1 MCLRRKRHSVYRIP
15 MRYKILFLFIT
26 IGAVFQLA
34 AQGRVKLTGRV
45 YDSDNQPIELATVR
59 VAGTTMG
66 TMTDLKGEYQLSIP
80 AGDSIVVIYSCLGYR
95 EERRQLLNLTKDV
108 SLSVRLNK
116 NAKMLNEVVVATHR
130 RQTSTLQ
137 TIDTKDLKLMPDATG
152 GSIEAMLTT
161 FAGVNSSNEL
171 SSQYSVRGGNFDENI
186 VYINGIEV
194 YRPLTVRSGQQEGL
208 SIINPDMVG
217 AVGFSSGGFSAEY
230 GDKMS
235 SVLDI
240 IYKHPEAFEGSVSAS
255 FLWAT
260 ASVGQS
266 TKKFSQLH
274 GVRYKT
280 NSTLLSSLDTKG
292 EYEPSFFDYQ
302 TYLTYKFAPKWEASL
317 LGNISINNYKF
328 TPHERN
334 TSFGTATDAK
344 QFKVYFDGYEKDKF
358 ETYFGAFS
366 LNFFPDKYTQ
376 WALMTSAFVT
386 NELVTYD
393 IAGQYWLDDL
403 ANGEDGES
411 TENKGALGVGTYHEH
426 ARNRLRASVV
436 ATSLK
441 GATKLGQNEL
451 KWGLTHQYEKIHD
464 RVREWEMRDS
474 AGYSLPHTGQ
484 SVEMIYNLFSRQD
497 MESHR
502 LSAYLQDTYR
512 LRTLW
517 GRFIFTG
524 GLRASYW
531 GFNKE
536 TLVSPRASISF
547 IPAAN
552 EQITTR
558 LAGGLY
564 YQAPFY
570 KELRDTVCDAAN
582 NYVVQLNRNIKSQR
596 SIHVVVGGDY
606 SFRALDRPFK
616 FTAELYYKKLD
627 HLIPYEVDNL
637 RVWYSGQNEAKGYA
651 AGLDMKL
658 FGQFVPGVDSWLTFS
673 LMKTQEEINGVKLPR
688 PTDQRYSVGLYF
700 QDYVPRFPK
709 YKFSLRA
716 IFADGLP
723 VGSPRKGRQA
733 GYFRAPAYKRVDIG
747 ASRILVGGE
756 DKLLQKGVLRHLKSV
771 WIGIDVFNLFDISN
785 VNSYYWVTD
794 ITNAQ
799 YAVPNYLTRRQIN
812 LRLSIDF

>member
-1 MCLRRKRHSVYRIP
+1 MCLCQRGHGVYKTL
-15 MRYKILFLFIT
+15 MKYKILFLFI
-26 IGAVFQLA
+26 IWGAVLELA

-95 EERRQLLNLTKDV
+95 EEQRQLLNLTKDV

-116 NAKMLNEVVVATHR
+116 NSKMLDEVVVATHR

-137 TIDTKDLKLMPDATG
+137 TIDTKDLKLMPDASG

-255 FLWAT
+255 FLGAT
-260 ASVGQS
+260 ASIGQS

-274 GVRYKT
+274 GIRYKT

-302 TYLTYKFAPKWEASL
+302 TYLTYKFAPKWEASF
-317 LGNISINNYKF
+317 LGNIAINDYKF

-334 TSFGTATDAK
+334 TSFGTATNAK
-344 QFKVYFDGYEKDKF
+344 QFKVYFDGGERDKF
-358 ETYFGAFS
+358 ETYFGALS

-393 IAGQYWLDDL
+393 ISGEYWLDEL
-403 ANGEDGES
+403 ADSGDGDG
-411 TENKGALGVGTYHEH
+411 TENTGALGVGTYHEH
-426 ARNRLRASVV
+426 ARNRLKASVI
-436 ATSLK
+436 ATSIK

-451 KWGLTHQYEKIHD
+451 KWGLTHQYEKIYD

-484 SVEMIYNLFSRQD
+484 SVEMIYNLFSKQD

-524 GLRASYW
+524 GVRASYW

-536 TLVSPRASISF
+536 TLVSPRASITF

-552 EQITTR
+552 EQITAR
-558 LAGGLY
+558 VAGGLY
-564 YQAPFY
+564 YQSPFY
-570 KELRDTVCDAAN
+570 KELRDTVCDASN

-596 SIHVVVGGDY
+596 SIHVVLGGDY

-627 HLIPYEVDNL
+627 NLIPYTIDNVKV
-637 RVWYSGQNEAKGYA
+637 RYYGENCAKGYA
-651 AGLDMKL
+651 ADPKNTQMALWLAQCYCEMGEYDKGVEVFEAVAAMQGPKFEEHAAEANRLIALYTNNEVAKL
-658 FGQFVPGVDSWLTFS
+658 QAA
-673 LMKTQEEINGVKLPR
+673 N
-688 PTDQRYSVGLYF
+688 
-700 QDYVPRFPK
+700 DY
-709 YKFSLRA
+709 
-716 IFADGLP
+716 DGIIAM
-723 VGSPRKGRQA
+723 S
-733 GYFRAPAYKRVDIG
+733 
-747 ASRILVGGE
+747 
-756 DKLLQKGVLRHLKSV
+756 DKLLAKNPANALAEKIRLQAYLSKKDYAKVIELGEAAAAAQTDEAEKSDVYFTLGAAYNAKEMKPQAIEALKKVVAGDNVEAAKKSV
-771 WIGIDVFNLFDISN
+771 
-785 VNSYYWVTD
+785 
-794 ITNAQ
+794 AE
-799 YAVPNYLTRRQIN
+799 
-812 LRLSIDF
+812 LSK

>member
-1 MCLRRKRHSVYRIP
+1 
-15 MRYKILFLFIT
+15 MRYKILLLFIA
-26 IGAVFQLA
+26 IGAVLELA

-95 EERRQLLNLTKDV
+95 EEQRQLLNLTKDV

-116 NAKMLNEVVVATHR
+116 NSKMLNEVVVATHR

-137 TIDTKDLKLMPDATG
+137 TIDTKDLKLMPDASG

-240 IYKHPEAFEGSVSAS
+240 IYKHPQAFEGSVSAS
-255 FLWAT
+255 VLGAT
-260 ASVGQS
+260 ASIGQS

-274 GVRYKT
+274 GIRYKT

-302 TYLTYKFAPKWEASL
+302 TYLTYKFAPKWEASF
-317 LGNISINNYKF
+317 LGNIAINDYKF

-334 TSFGTATDAK
+334 TSFGTATNAK
-344 QFKVYFDGYEKDKF
+344 QFKVYFDGGERDKF
-358 ETYFGAFS
+358 ETYFGALS

-393 IAGQYWLDDL
+393 ISGQYWLDEL
-403 ANGEDGES
+403 ADTGDGEG
-411 TENKGALGVGTYHEH
+411 TENTGALGVGTYHEH
-426 ARNRLRASVV
+426 ARNRLKASVI
-436 ATSLK
+436 ATSIK

-451 KWGLTHQYEKIHD
+451 KWGFTHQYEQIYD

-497 MESHR
+497 MDSHR

-536 TLVSPRASISF
+536 TLVSPRASVTF

-570 KELRDTVCDAAN
+570 KELRDTVCDASN

-596 SIHVVVGGDY
+596 SIHIVLGGDY

-627 HLIPYEVDNL
+627 NLIPYEIDNL

-651 AGLDMKL
+651 AGIDLKL

-673 LMKTQEEINGVKLPR
+673 LMKTQEEIGGVKLPR

-716 IFADGLP
+716 ILADGLP

-733 GYFRAPAYKRVDIG
+733 GYFRAPAYKRIDIG
-747 ASRILVGGE
+747 ASRLLVGGE
-756 DKLLQKGVLRHLKSV
+756 DKLLQKGIFRNLKSV

-794 ITNAQ
+794 ISNAQ
-799 YAVPNYLTRRQIN
+799 YAVPNYLTSRQIN

>member
-1 MCLRRKRHSVYRIP
+1 
-15 MRYKILFLFIT
+15 MR
-26 IGAVFQLA
+26 
-34 AQGRVKLTGRV
+34 
-45 YDSDNQPIELATVR
+45 
-59 VAGTTMG
+59 
-66 TMTDLKGEYQLSIP
+66 
-80 AGDSIVVIYSCLGYR
+80 
-95 EERRQLLNLTKDV
+95 
-108 SLSVRLNK
+108 
-116 NAKMLNEVVVATHR
+116 
-130 RQTSTLQ
+130 
-137 TIDTKDLKLMPDATG
+137 
-152 GSIEAMLTT
+152 
-161 FAGVNSSNEL
+161 
-171 SSQYSVRGGNFDENI
+171 
-186 VYINGIEV
+186 
-194 YRPLTVRSGQQEGL
+194 
-208 SIINPDMVG
+208 
-217 AVGFSSGGFSAEY
+217 
-230 GDKMS
+230 
-235 SVLDI
+235 
-240 IYKHPEAFEGSVSAS
+240 
-255 FLWAT
+255 
-260 ASVGQS
+260 
-266 TKKFSQLH
+266 
-274 GVRYKT
+274 

-536 TLVSPRASISF
+536 TLISPRASISF

-596 SIHVVVGGDY
+596 SIHVVLGGDY

-627 HLIPYEVDNL
+627 HLVPYEVDNL

-673 LMKTQEEINGVKLPR
+673 LMKTQEEVNGVKLPR